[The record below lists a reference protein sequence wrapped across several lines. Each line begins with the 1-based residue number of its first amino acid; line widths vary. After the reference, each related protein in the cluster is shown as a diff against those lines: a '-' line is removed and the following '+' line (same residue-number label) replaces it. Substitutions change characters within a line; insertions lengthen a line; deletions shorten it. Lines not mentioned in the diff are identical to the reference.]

1 MAAHLSGLIF
11 HVWPDRHR
19 QRRAL
24 SNLNNDQVDDL
35 GISRSSVMRE
45 SRKSFWR

>member
-1 MAAHLSGLIF
+1 MAALLSRLIF

-19 QRRAL
+19 RRRAL
-24 SNLNNDQVDDL
+24 GDMDDDQVGDL